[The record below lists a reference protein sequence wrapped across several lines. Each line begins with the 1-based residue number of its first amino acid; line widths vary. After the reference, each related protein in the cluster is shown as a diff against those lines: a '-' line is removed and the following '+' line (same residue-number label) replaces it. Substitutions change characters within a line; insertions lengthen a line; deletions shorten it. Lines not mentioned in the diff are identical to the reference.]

1 MINAQCLE
9 SKEERLVNAD
19 EAFGIVSWRKVVSE
33 LGLE

>member
-1 MINAQCLE
+1 VKKLQCLG

-19 EAFGIVSWRKVVSE
+19 EELGTVLWRKVVSE